1 MEASR
6 HDTTLWQDLRA
17 LPMQYWILFG
27 GTLIN
32 RFGNFVMPFLTL
44 YLRHEREMGHGA
56 YSEEKIGIVLGTYGA
71 GSMIAGIIGGHLTD
85 RLGRKPVVML
95 SCFGSSVF
103 MLLLSQARGMVE
115 MTSCIFVMAL
125 LTALY
130 NPAVG
135 ALVADLVPPG
145 LRTRAYSC
153 QRWAVNVGFA
163 AGMAAAGFMVKF
175 GFAPLFIGD
184 ALTTLAMGFVAW
196 WGLKSVPTPKS
207 VRHGWLPAVSHMKG
221 NRPFLLAVAAS
232 FLVALTFTQISGC
245 FSLQATKQAGMD
257 EHAYGYLLSLN
268 GLLVVLFELPL
279 TSFTRRFSP
288 SRMMAAGY
296 AVVGIGLG
304 LNMLGANIPLLIA
317 SMVVL
322 TLGEI
327 CSFPISNSYLA
338 ALSPDDMRGR
348 YQGVMSMTWSAATL
362 FGPAAGLAIYQH
374 SPVVLWLLTLLLS
387 WIAAALMLATRVDRV
402 NRTD

>member
-1 MEASR
+1 MDASR

-17 LPMQYWILFG
+17 LPSQYWILFG

-32 RFGNFVMPFLTL
+32 RFGNFVMPFMTL
-44 YLRHEREMGHGA
+44 YLRHEREAGHGD
-56 YSEEKIGIVLGTYGA
+56 YSEAKIGIVLGAYGA
-71 GSMIAGIIGGHLTD
+71 GSMLAGLVGGHLTD
-85 RLGRKPVVML
+85 KLGRKPVVML

-103 MLLLSQARGMVE
+103 MLLLSQAHGMAAL
-115 MTSCIFVMAL
+115 TSCIFIMAV

-135 ALVADLVPPG
+135 ALIADLVPPE

-153 QRWAVNVGFA
+153 QRWAVNTGFA
-163 AGMAAAGFMVKF
+163 AGMAAAGFMVRF

-184 ALTTLAMGFVAW
+184 ALTTLIMGFVAW
-196 WGLKSVPTPKS
+196 FGLKNVVVPKS
-207 VRHGWLPAVSHMKG
+207 ERQGWLPAVSHMRG

-232 FLVALTFTQISGC
+232 FLIALTFTQIGSC
-245 FSLQATKQAGMD
+245 FSLQATKQAGLD

-279 TSFTRRFSP
+279 TSVTRRFSP
-288 SRMMAAGY
+288 SRIMAAGY
-296 AVVGIGLG
+296 AVVGVGLG
-304 LNMLGANIPLLIA
+304 INMLGASVPLLVS

-362 FGPAAGLAIYQH
+362 FGPAAGLAIYER
-374 SPVVLWLLTLLLS
+374 SPVVLWLITLLLAWVS
-387 WIAAALMLATRVDRV
+387 ALLMLATRVEGV
-402 NRTD
+402 KRTE